1 MSFASRSDMSPTS
14 LGAALQNADVKPR
27 DHHCARSG
35 LDQIEHC
42 ILELNVTEGKMPA
55 PRGNQHAKGNKS
67 KNKYKPEYAET
78 ARKLCAKSG
87 FIDIQL
93 ADWFK
98 VTEKTINNW
107 KLAHPE
113 FAEALRVGKQETD
126 DLVERATV
134 QHICG
139 YYVMVDEMDRF
150 GNVKQMRK
158 WVAGNPHAG
167 MKWLAARRP
176 EVYRERKELKHALS
190 MDEAFLRFL
199 DQMEE
204 RAKLEKAR
212 NARVI
217 EHVTVSEVGSDLGT
231 QAEVVEC
238 EAVDS
243 GEEEACHCG
252 NLTKDPGRMDNH
264 SPVAMRR
271 AEE

>member
-1 MSFASRSDMSPTS
+1 
-14 LGAALQNADVKPR
+14 
-27 DHHCARSG
+27 
-35 LDQIEHC
+35 
-42 ILELNVTEGKMPA
+42 MPA
-55 PRGNQHAKGNKS
+55 SKGNQYAKGNRS

-93 ADWFK
+93 AEWFE

-113 FAEALRVGKQETD
+113 FAEALRVGKAEID

-134 QHICG
+134 AGICG
-139 YYVMVDEMDRF
+139 YYVMVDEMDRL
-150 GNVKQMRK
+150 GNIKPMRK

-176 EVYRERKELKHALS
+176 EVYREKKEVKHALS

-199 DQMEE
+199 DKMDEK
-204 RAKLEKAR
+204 AKLEKAR

-217 EHVTVSEVGSDLGT
+217 EHKPMVDVTVV
-231 QAEVVEC
+231 EVVKT
-238 EAVDS
+238 
-243 GEEEACHCG
+243 GTG
-252 NLTKDPGRMDNH
+252 
-264 SPVAMRR
+264 VAMDHTNCGED
-271 AEE
+271 EETA